1 MLTDGRVRR
10 VAPFA
15 VVAVVGALTLLLP
28 PYGHASGI
36 VPVSVVCVALLVL
49 SLAWMAVLP
58 ARHDMVLAPVTVLF
72 VVLTVARGVSGG
84 GPSGLA
90 ALVMLPVLW
99 VVLHGTRTQLW
110 VSGVLTGLV
119 FIAPPLLPGA
129 PQFDASDWRR
139 GLLWSLVVLLV
150 CPVLQRGVEQLR
162 ASVQHERE
170 VAGLLE
176 SVLRSAVEHSV
187 IATDLAGTITMFSK
201 GSERMLGYR
210 AADVVG
216 KRTLDLLHEPEE
228 IVEVAGELG
237 VAPGPEVLT
246 HDVPAG
252 GVQNRRWTYRRS
264 DGSTLRVQLSV
275 SGLIDAG
282 VHTGWVGVARDVTA
296 EEVAQKQVTAA
307 ERRWR
312 VLLDHLPDTVVMV
325 VDTDLRVRVAVG
337 AGLVGQGLEDAQGK
351 TVPEICDATTMARL
365 EPMFRSALVG
375 GSSVDE
381 LRSSRTGA
389 VNEVVVVPLRTHEG
403 ALEALVVARDVTLSR
418 QREEE
423 VRQARDRFERLL
435 DESVHGMML
444 VDAHGVVT
452 KVNRSFCAI
461 VQSPQTDIVGHRL
474 ALLPFISA
482 LGPCRL
488 GEFVDGS
495 LDRFTADRTLRPGRP
510 DELRVTVTAVALRD
524 DADVLVDLLATVV
537 DVSDHARQEAH
548 LAHLAHHDALT
559 GLANRRWFHA
569 KLTAHLQRTG
579 RDRARGALLMLD
591 VDNFK
596 RVNDTH
602 GHDTGDQVLVAVA
615 DVLRARMRDADVV
628 ARIGG
633 DEFTILLID
642 ADRLDAVT
650 VADDL
655 VRLIGA
661 GSTHPPTDDCV
672 VTASIGVILIPPGET
687 VTAESL
693 IDSADI
699 AMYAAKE
706 AGRDGYTVRDVEH
719 PPREHTG
726 AGH

>member
-1 MLTDGRVRR
+1 
-10 VAPFA
+10 
-15 VVAVVGALTLLLP
+15 
-28 PYGHASGI
+28 
-36 VPVSVVCVALLVL
+36 
-49 SLAWMAVLP
+49 
-58 ARHDMVLAPVTVLF
+58 
-72 VVLTVARGVSGG
+72 
-84 GPSGLA
+84 
-90 ALVMLPVLW
+90 
-99 VVLHGTRTQLW
+99 
-110 VSGVLTGLV
+110 
-119 FIAPPLLPGA
+119 
-129 PQFDASDWRR
+129 
-139 GLLWSLVVLLV
+139 
-150 CPVLQRGVEQLR
+150 
-162 ASVQHERE
+162 
-170 VAGLLE
+170 
-176 SVLRSAVEHSV
+176 
-187 IATDLAGTITMFSK
+187 
-201 GSERMLGYR
+201 
-210 AADVVG
+210 
-216 KRTLDLLHEPEE
+216 
-228 IVEVAGELG
+228 
-237 VAPGPEVLT
+237 
-246 HDVPAG
+246 
-252 GVQNRRWTYRRS
+252 
-264 DGSTLRVQLSV
+264 
-275 SGLIDAG
+275 
-282 VHTGWVGVARDVTA
+282 
-296 EEVAQKQVTAA
+296 
-307 ERRWR
+307 
-312 VLLDHLPDTVVMV
+312 
-325 VDTDLRVRVAVG
+325 
-337 AGLVGQGLEDAQGK
+337 
-351 TVPEICDATTMARL
+351 
-365 EPMFRSALVG
+365 
-375 GSSVDE
+375 
-381 LRSSRTGA
+381 
-389 VNEVVVVPLRTHEG
+389 
-403 ALEALVVARDVTLSR
+403 LSR

-452 KVNRSFCAI
+452 KENRSFCAI
-461 VQSPQTDIVGHRL
+461 VQTPQTDIVGHRL